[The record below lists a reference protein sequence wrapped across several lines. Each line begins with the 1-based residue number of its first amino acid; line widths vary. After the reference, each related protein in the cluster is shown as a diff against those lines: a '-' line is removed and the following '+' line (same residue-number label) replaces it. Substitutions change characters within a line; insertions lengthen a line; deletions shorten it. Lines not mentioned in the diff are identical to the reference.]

1 MFHMSFRLLCSLIVM
16 ILWVMHLPVKGNNPE
31 DPGWVESV
39 LTSLSPAQKIGQLI
53 MLEAGNDA
61 DVRNIEELIRNLNIG
76 GIAFTG
82 GGPLRQA
89 NLTNRFQEVA
99 PVPVMIGISAEGGLG
114 TILDSTIRFPDH
126 WAVMATRDQGL
137 IYEMASDV
145 ARQMRRLG
153 VHVNLSPLPGTGS
166 DPGNTPDRG
175 HLPGHGNDPL
185 AETAISYLRGM
196 HDNRVL
202 VAEMHPHFNP
212 ADRRDPDRHQNLNS
226 YSSAYLASQ
235 FPSLV
240 FSDDLRAGA
249 GVTNPGNLTVDH
261 PAVRELLSGSDVL
274 LFPADAAGTVKII
287 EKAIEEGILTME
299 MIDDRCRR
307 ILQAK
312 NHLELSKP
320 GMVRKQDLYRDLNQT
335 GSELTRRKVASA
347 SLTLLENRDG
357 LIPLKRLDT
366 LRIATVSVG
375 DGKRSPF
382 QESVSLYAPVTH
394 YSVSKYATLQTLT
407 GIINDLDEFNLVIVG
422 VDDADSRRSRQY
434 GISPQTS
441 WFIRRLSAR
450 NNVVLALFT
459 SPGGLA
465 FFDDLSHL
473 QGLVLAYE
481 DNLLTHDFTV
491 QLVFGGLPAVGR
503 LPVSPLVRYPS
514 GSGHETAALGR
525 LRYSIPEEAGL
536 DSRKLNGI
544 DDIVKNAIQQKAAP
558 GAQVL
563 VARRGIVVYHKAFG
577 HHTYTGENP
586 VRLTD
591 LYDLASITKIG
602 ASVPAIMKLQDAGK
616 ISIHNTLGHYI
627 PRLEGTNKSNL
638 IIKDILTHQARLQSW
653 IPFIY
658 NTFESL
664 IPGEELF
671 SRRVSA
677 KYPYMLGDH
686 MYMNRHY
693 RLCTHQFS
701 DIPSDIFNVRVAD
714 RMFMNRSYVDSMYL
728 RIDQSA
734 LRTSN
739 GYFYSDLGYYYL
751 KEIIEQAS
759 SRRLDNFLERE
770 LYRPL
775 GADRITFLPLEKYAS
790 FEIVPTENDI
800 IFRRQL
806 VHGHVHDAGTAMI
819 GGVGGHA
826 GLFSNAND
834 LAKLMQLYLQNGEY
848 GGTRFFS
855 AEAVR
860 TFTAAPNSNNG
871 NRRGI
876 GFDKPEMRNG
886 RSPAARS
893 ASGESYGHSGFT
905 GTIAWVDPAE
915 ELVYIFLS
923 NRVHPDPFNNKLTE
937 LNVRTSI
944 QQLIY
949 DSIIQ

>member
-1 MFHMSFRLLCSLIVM
+1 MFYMSCRLLSPFIVM
-16 ILWVMHLPVKGNNPE
+16 ILWIIHLPVKGHNPQVWA
-31 DPGWVESV
+31 DSI
-39 LTSLSPAQKIGQLI
+39 LNSLSPAHKIGQLI

-61 DVRNIEELIRNLNIG
+61 DAQKIEGLIRDLNIG

-89 NLTNRFQEVA
+89 NLTNRFQSVA
-99 PVPVMIGISAEGGLG
+99 RVPVMIGIKAEGGLG
-114 TILDSTIRFPDH
+114 ATIDSTVRFPDH
-126 WAVMATRDQGL
+126 QAVWAIRDQGMV
-137 IYEMASDV
+137 YEMSSEV

-153 VHVNLSPLPGTGS
+153 VHINLSIPPGYDLNHSNQEQGF
-166 DPGNTPDRG
+166 PGY
-175 HLPGHGNDPL
+175 GNDP
-185 AETAISYLRGM
+185 APETATSYLRGM
-196 HDNRVL
+196 HDNRVM
-202 VAEMHPHFNP
+202 VAGV
-212 ADRRDPDRHQNLNS
+212 DS
-226 YSSAYLASQ
+226 YPCPRFPCLA
-235 FPSLV
+235 
-240 FSDDLRAGA
+240 FSEDLRAGPGQAIPDNLPA
-249 GVTNPGNLTVDH
+249 GDH
-261 PAVRELLSGSDVL
+261 PAVRAILSGREVL
-274 LFPADAAGTVKII
+274 LFPADAVGTVRII
-287 EKAIEEGILTME
+287 ERAIEEGILTME
-299 MIDDRCRR
+299 MIDERSMRV
-307 ILQAK
+307 LQAK
-312 NHLELSKP
+312 YDLGLSKP
-320 GMVRKQDLYRDLNQT
+320 VVVRKQDLYRDLNQT
-335 GSELTRRKVASA
+335 GSELTRRKVTAA

-366 LRIATVSVG
+366 LKIAAVSVG

-382 QESVSLYAPVTH
+382 QEAVSLYAPVTH
-394 YSVSKYATLQTLT
+394 YNVSKYATLQTLT
-407 GIINDLDEFNLVIVG
+407 GIINDLDQFNLVIVG

-434 GISPQTS
+434 GVSPQTS

-450 NNVVLALFT
+450 NNVVLAVFT
-459 SPGGLA
+459 PPGGLA
-465 FFDDLSHL
+465 FFDDLSNL
-473 QGLVLAYE
+473 KGLVLAYE
-481 DNLLTHDFTV
+481 DNPLTHEYTA
-491 QLVFGGLPAVGR
+491 QIVFGGLPAIGR
-503 LPVSPLVRYPS
+503 LPASPLVRYPPWS
-514 GSGHETAALGR
+514 GNETAALGR

-536 DSRKLNGI
+536 DSRRLGGI
-544 DDIVKNAIQQKAAP
+544 DEIVLNAIQQRATP

-616 ISIHNTLGHYI
+616 ININHALGNYI

-638 IIKDILTHQARLQSW
+638 VIKDVLTHQARLQSW

-677 KYPYMLGDH
+677 RYPYMLGDN

-693 RLCTHQFS
+693 RLCTQQFS

-714 RMFMNRSYVDSMYL
+714 RMFMNRSFVDSMYR

-734 LRTSN
+734 LRTTN

-759 SRRLDNFLERE
+759 SRRLDDFLARE

-775 GADRITFLPLEKYAS
+775 GADRITFLPLERYAS
-790 FEIVPTENDI
+790 FEIVPTENDM

-848 GGTRFFS
+848 GGSRFFTS
-855 AEAVR
+855 ETVR
-860 TFTAAPNSNNG
+860 SFTAAPNSNNG

-876 GFDKPEMRNG
+876 GFDKPEMRSA

-893 ASGESYGHSGFT
+893 ASAESYGHSGFT

-915 ELVYIFLS
+915 DLVYIFLS
-923 NRVHPDPFNNKLTE
+923 NRVHPDQFNNKLTE
-937 LNVRTSI
+937 LNVRTRI